1 MCIVHG
7 NIMPKMT
14 IKEVAKL
21 ADVSP
26 SAVSFVINNKKGVSP
41 ETRDKVL
48 KIIEQVGYIPNPN
61 SRRLIFNKSNNFVV
75 LFKKNIS
82 PLEHYFYAEINNV
95 ILHECETHG
104 YNLIFASIIVED
116 NKIEFPAVVKS
127 YDVDGIIFYG
137 DVDPLI
143 LRNLNKYDIPY
154 IIIDSHTPSENTL
167 SVIADYSV
175 AAYTAVNYLIELGHT
190 KIAYIGN
197 SFLTGFSAQTFSGY
211 KKAMGENDLAPDMQW
226 IQLESQ
232 DELSAGQCMKN
243 ILSCKTHPTAVF
255 CSADIY
261 AIGAIRAIK
270 DADLNV
276 PDDISIVSIDDII
289 LSRYTD
295 PMLTT
300 IKIDKSE
307 MGRIA
312 INLLL
317 KTIQGEVVE
326 NAVIESDKLIVRGST
341 RNI

>member
-1 MCIVHG
+1 
-7 NIMPKMT
+7 MPKMT
-14 IKEVAKL
+14 IKDVAKL

-75 LFKKNIS
+75 LFKRSIS

-95 ILHECETHG
+95 ILHECENYG

-116 NKIEFPAVVKS
+116 NKIEFPDVVKS

-137 DVDPLI
+137 DVDPII
-143 LRNLNKYDIPY
+143 LRSLQKYAIPY
-154 IIIDSHTPSENTL
+154 IIIDSHSPNPDTL
-167 SVIADYSV
+167 SVVADYSV
-175 AAYTAVNYLIELGHT
+175 AAYTAVKYLIQSGHEN
-190 KIAYIGN
+190 IAYIGN
-197 SFLTGFSAQTFSGY
+197 SFLAGFSAQTFSGY
-211 KKAMGENDLAPDMQW
+211 KKAMGESNLASDMQW

-232 DELSAGQCMKN
+232 DEISAGYCMEN
-243 ILSCKTHPTAVF
+243 ILSCKNFPTAVF

-270 DADLNV
+270 NAGLRV
-276 PDDISIVSIDDII
+276 PDDISIISIDDII

-300 IKIDKSE
+300 IKIDKKE

-317 KTIQGEVVE
+317 KKIQDESVE

-341 RNI
+341 KII